1 MKAPYDLADSP
12 RKDGRAMGLER
23 GRIPLALLAFTLLAS
38 QGGCAQWTDGVGEY
52 WLTENESN
60 VTKTPLPAR
69 PPAVRALSLAQ
80 LLTGGRL
87 QPQTAATAPTA
98 PRPTITTLA
107 TALSPEEQMNLRRLA
122 EERSDV
128 KEALGQPRRAGDTP
142 FAFLSAERL
151 ERASDPCPRPGTTS
165 RTPTPAASSSTPAIL
180 LTYYSY
186 ANNVGVVVCLR
197 DQKVESVTPMKRGE
211 QPPEGGEERKN
222 ADTLAREHPRLK
234 GKVEALEP
242 HVLLWEPHRG
252 MFPGGDDWFAGWSP
266 FLNDFGYSHR
276 VLLLTYSVGDEGDP
290 QYWAIVDLTAQKV
303 LDADV
308 RPGQP

>member
-1 MKAPYDLADSP
+1 MGTEW
-12 RKDGRAMGLER
+12 GRM
-23 GRIPLALLAFTLLAS
+23 PLALLAFTLLAS
-38 QGGCAQWTDGVGEY
+38 QGGCARWTDGVGEY
-52 WLTENESN
+52 WLTEAESD
-60 VTKTPLPAR
+60 VTKTPLPPK
-69 PPAVRALSLAQ
+69 PPTMRALALAQ
-80 LLTGGRL
+80 LSTGGRL
-87 QPQTAATAPTA
+87 QPQTALTA
-98 PRPTITTLA
+98 PRPTITPLTS
-107 TALSPEEQMNLRRLA
+107 ALSREEETSLRRVA

-142 FAFLSAERL
+142 FAFLTAERL

-165 RTPTPAASSSTPAIL
+165 KTPTPASSSSTPAVL

-186 ANNVGVVVCLR
+186 ANNVGVVVCMR
-197 DQKVESVTPMKRGE
+197 DQRVESVTPMKKGE
-211 QPPEGGEERKN
+211 QPPEGEEERRN

-252 MFPGGDDWFAGWSP
+252 MILGGDDLFSSWSP
-266 FLNDFGYSHR
+266 FLNDPGYGHR
-276 VLLLTYSVGDEGDP
+276 VLLLTYSAGDEGDP

-308 RPGQP
+308 RPGQQ